1 MSSEEAGQAVA
12 DGEETESRMGLKV
25 EIKEM
30 GACRKHISVTVPEAD
45 IRTIRDEALGEL
57 VKKAEVPGFRVGK
70 VPMALLEK
78 RFKKEITADI
88 KQKVLM
94 ASLEQLSDDS
104 KIEPISEPRI
114 DVESLDIPDTG
125 DFHYEFEVEV
135 RPEFDLP
142 DYTGIEINR
151 SVAEPTAEEMDEYR
165 EQFLDSN
172 AERVTVDEP
181 AAAGDFVICN
191 LKFVHDGRTIREIAE
206 QGLRVMSQ
214 LDFQDAVLDGFDKLM
229 VGAKAGETRTADIQ
243 ISLQAQI
250 VEMRGETVVATF
262 EVTEVQQSR
271 RPVIDKEFC
280 ERLNAE
286 NEEDLNNKL
295 RSSMTRQFEYQQRQ
309 EARRQV
315 LDKILASADWD
326 LPESLVRQQTE
337 NALRRE
343 LLEMS
348 QGGFTREQIM
358 ARENKIRQD
367 ALATTTQAL
376 KEHFVLDKI
385 ATVEEIECLESDIDR
400 EMLMMSF
407 QSGEPL
413 RRIRARLAKS
423 GMIENLKAQLRERK
437 AVDFILQRATFVDVP
452 REPQKKQDQAS
463 ARFAIC
469 GNMNSSLI
477 DDSGSA
483 TASASADDESK

>member
-1 MSSEEAGQAVA
+1 MSSDEAGQAVA
-12 DGEETESRMGLKV
+12 DSEETEPRMGLKV
-25 EIKEM
+25 EIKEI
-30 GACRKHISVTVPEAD
+30 GTCRKHISVTVPEAD
-45 IRTIRDEALGEL
+45 IRTIREDALGEL
-57 VKKAEVPGFRVGK
+57 SNKAEVPGFRVGK
-70 VPMALLEK
+70 VPIALLEK
-78 RFKKEITADI
+78 RFKKEISADI

-94 ASLEQLSDDS
+94 ASLEQLSDES

-114 DVESLDIPDTG
+114 DVESLDIPESG

-142 DYTGIEINR
+142 DYTGIVINR
-151 SVAEPTAEEMDEYR
+151 SIAEPTDEELEAYK
-165 EQFLDSN
+165 EQYLDSH

-181 AAAGDFVICN
+181 ATAGDYVICD
-191 LKFVHDGRTIREIAE
+191 LTFEHDGRAIREIGE
-206 QGLRVMSQ
+206 QSLRVMSQ
-214 LDFQDAVLDGFDKLM
+214 LDFQDAVLEGFDDLM
-229 VGAKAGETRTADIQ
+229 VGAKAGETRTANIQ
-243 ISLQAQI
+243 ISLQSPI
-250 VEMRGETVVATF
+250 VEMRGETVAATF
-262 EVTEVQQSR
+262 AVTEVQQSR

-286 NEEDLNNKL
+286 NEEELNEKL

-309 EARRQV
+309 ETRRQV
-315 LDKILASADWD
+315 LDKIMASADWD

-385 ATVEEIECLESDIDR
+385 ATVEEIECMESDIER
-400 EMLMMSF
+400 EMITMSF

-437 AVDFILQRATFVDVP
+437 AVDFILERATFVDVP
-452 REPQKKQDQAS
+452 REPLKKQDQAS

-469 GNMNSSLI
+469 GNMDSSLI
-477 DDSGSA
+477 DDSTSA
-483 TASASADDESK
+483 TADADDESA